1 MGCLNTADQP
11 VGSGRELSR
20 NSPLSGRHKL
30 FCIEKYLSEQTGEER
45 YDALV
50 CEEERILA
58 KQGTSSLERFELSL
72 EFLDPDN
79 AIDKPDTCLFEKIFV
94 FSLWVLSDEANG
106 RCTGVD
112 KRVFYRAI
120 RPYSM

>member
-1 MGCLNTADQP
+1 MSFCAIHCGAERHELF
-11 VGSGRELSR
+11 GS
-20 NSPLSGRHKL
+20 
-30 FCIEKYLSEQTGEER
+30 EKYLSEQTGEEG

-58 KQGTSSLERFELSL
+58 KQGTSSLERFELSF
-72 EFLDPDN
+72 EFLDPNN
-79 AIDKPDTCLFEKIFV
+79 AIDKPNARLFEKILV

-106 RCTGVD
+106 RCTRVD
-112 KRVFYRAI
+112 KRVFNRAI

>member
-1 MGCLNTADQP
+1 MGCLNTADRQ
-11 VGSGRELSR
+11 VGSGRELLR
-20 NSPLSGRHKL
+20 NSLLSGRHGL
-30 FCIEKYLSEQTGEER
+30 FCSEKYLSEQTGKER

-50 CEEERILA
+50 CEEECILA

-79 AIDKPDTCLFEKIFV
+79 AIDKPDACIFEKIFV

-106 RCTGVD
+106 
-112 KRVFYRAI
+112 
-120 RPYSM
+120 